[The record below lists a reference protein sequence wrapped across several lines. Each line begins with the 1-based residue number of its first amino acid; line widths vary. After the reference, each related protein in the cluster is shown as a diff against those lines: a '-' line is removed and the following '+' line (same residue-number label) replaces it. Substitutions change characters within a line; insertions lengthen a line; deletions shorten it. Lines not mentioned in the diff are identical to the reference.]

1 MSVLSGVS
9 GTCTDLLMSTET
21 KTLWICLNKKSAKHT
36 CTCMWYHVPA
46 IMLCSRTCMGF
57 NGGISRSEMLPH
69 NVNKII
75 VHVHVYLTFCKSY
88 LFWGSLKGGA

>member
-1 MSVLSGVS
+1 
-9 GTCTDLLMSTET
+9 
-21 KTLWICLNKKSAKHT
+21 
-36 CTCMWYHVPA
+36 
-46 IMLCSRTCMGF
+46 MGF

-88 LFWGSLKGGA
+88 LFLGALRAGPNFVSAHTFCLSHKAWFNHHVHTRVGIDIQVISYATKYMT